1 MKKKWEQI
9 VGNSKMRQYTAM
21 RADNPTSDNDHCL
34 LLEEYK
40 HDETPA
46 ENGEEKFEKQDTEA
60 TAERY
65 SKAKYN
71 HKPMH
76 RG

>member
-9 VGNSKMRQYTAM
+9 VGNSKMRQYTAK
-21 RADNPTSDNDHCL
+21 RDDNPTSDNDHCL

-46 ENGEEKFEKQDTEA
+46 ENGEEKFEK
-60 TAERY
+60 
-65 SKAKYN
+65 
-71 HKPMH
+71 
-76 RG
+76 